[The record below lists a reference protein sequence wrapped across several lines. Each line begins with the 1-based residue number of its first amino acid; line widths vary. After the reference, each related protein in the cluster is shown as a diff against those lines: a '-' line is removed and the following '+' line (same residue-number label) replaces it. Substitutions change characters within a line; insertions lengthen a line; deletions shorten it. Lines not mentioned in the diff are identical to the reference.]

1 MILNSTVLPITPI
14 VLKLPIGLIHQMPE
28 MPAPQSTGN
37 FCSTSTSGKPCSKSQ
52 PPLGHPPRIGP
63 PSQHS
68 HWGPPNAARA
78 KIPHPW
84 RTHGGA
90 PMVAHPWWRTHGGAP
105 MVAHPWWRT
114 HGGAPMVAHPWC
126 LAPAAANLKLTST
139 CGRQCVPRQWTRKAA
154 RSLQQCVAV
163 RTRCR

>member
-1 MILNSTVLPITPI
+1 MRDMWMILNSTVLPITPI

-105 MVAHPWWRT
+105 MVPGTCGCKPQIDKHLRPAMRSS
-114 HGGAPMVAHPWC
+114 PMDSEGCPE
-126 LAPAAANLKLTST
+126 PAAVRGCENTL
-139 CGRQCVPRQWTRKAA
+139 PITRE
-154 RSLQQCVAV
+154 
-163 RTRCR
+163 

>member
-37 FCSTSTSGKPCSKSQ
+37 FCTTSTSGKPCSKSQ

-90 PMVAHPWWRTHGGAP
+90 PMVPGTCGC
-105 MVAHPWWRT
+105 M
-114 HGGAPMVAHPWC
+114 AHPWC